1 MSSTKRSNDREIQTV
16 EIPFFT
22 QQHRGAGRR
31 VRAGGVTNL
40 KGFQAAKLHPRVRK
54 KRPLLRGF
62 CAAGH
67 ATSPRRRYFISCGAG
82 ARATRGREAEARGN
96 ERNFRES
103 HRSDIKRSL
112 SVNQLVKRCAK
123 LLKLQGGVRPEEE
136 ELQNT
141 NQNHSHSLVS
151 R

>member
-22 QQHRGAGRR
+22 QHRGER

-62 CAAGH
+62 GAAGH
-67 ATSPRRRYFISCGAG
+67 ATSHVQKNTKLDGSHDLVVTGGAV
-82 ARATRGREAEARGN
+82 RAG
-96 ERNFRES
+96 
-103 HRSDIKRSL
+103 
-112 SVNQLVKRCAK
+112 
-123 LLKLQGGVRPEEE
+123 
-136 ELQNT
+136 
-141 NQNHSHSLVS
+141 
-151 R
+151 